1 MTLIP
6 GLGIRFFERF
16 ARFCERKSD
25 SQIAHGRSFVKND
38 RSESLKSLFKKERM
52 TKERREQ
59 IAFGHKKGKTVKNM
73 HKIRIVQ
80 TLRKYD
86 TVDKLLPQVI
96 SSPSPTAS

>member
-59 IAFGHKKGKTVKNM
+59 FAFGHKKGKTVKNM
-73 HKIRIVQ
+73 HKIRIF
-80 TLRKYD
+80 R
-86 TVDKLLPQVI
+86 
-96 SSPSPTAS
+96 AN